1 MAGGQGAVLARAA
14 VGRSC
19 GPTAV
24 VTAQPAAGE
33 NLVEQLPTGEWIERA
48 TYFEAVAVTGDGV
61 FETLRAVSK
70 LVLKSLA

>member
-1 MAGGQGAVLARAA
+1 MLFRSPGWEVSDAARQRVA
-14 VGRSC
+14 
-19 GPTAV
+19 PD
-24 VTAQPAAGE
+24 PYHAGE
-33 NLVEQLPTGEWIERA
+33 NLIEQLPSGEWIERA